1 MVLEPFTAKQ
11 FPMSVRKYKTIG
23 QIRKK
28 IKFAAIQLIMIVEQ
42 FN

>member
-11 FPMSVRKYKTIG
+11 FPMSVRKYIGGNKTIG

-28 IKFAAIQLIMIVEQ
+28 IKFAAI
-42 FN
+42 